1 MLEKTFSM
9 LLLGSIVLAGC
20 SDSSTPADPDDAP
33 AEPFLVTA
41 TVPGFVSQ
49 KDPYPLI
56 GSASHP
62 ATSWTWERSHNG
74 GPYQFWASAQNT
86 RFVAYAGEHHLQ
98 WRLTARR
105 VADDV
110 AGSDVQTT
118 VVCIGSGC
126 AAPGLPPHPD
136 AREGE

>member
-1 MLEKTFSM
+1 MLM
-9 LLLGSIVLAGC
+9 LGSIVLAAC
-20 SDSSTPADPDDAP
+20 SDASTPANPDEVP
-33 AEPFLVTA
+33 AEPFVVTA
-41 TVPGFVSQ
+41 TVPGFVSK
-49 KDPYPLI
+49 KDFYPLI

-62 ATSWTWERSHNG
+62 ATHWTWERSHNG
-74 GPYQFWASAQNT
+74 RPYQFWASAQNS
-86 RFVAYAGEHHLQ
+86 RFVAYAGEHQLQ

-126 AAPGLPPHPD
+126 AASGLPPGPRGSD
-136 AREGE
+136 GE

>member
-1 MLEKTFSM
+1 VSKVENTFSM
-9 LLLGSIVLAGC
+9 LMLGFTVLAGC
-20 SDSSTPADPDDAP
+20 SDSSAPANPNDAP
-33 AEPFLVTA
+33 PDPFVVTA

-62 ATSWTWERSHNG
+62 ATGWTWERSHNG

-105 VADDV
+105 VADGV
-110 AGSDVQTT
+110 AGADVQIT

-126 AAPGLPPHPD
+126 AASGLPPT
-136 AREGE
+136 ATR